1 MRSELVTQVSIAVDP
16 SSSQPL
22 PVQITS
28 HIRSLVSQRII
39 APGDHIPSSR
49 TLAAQLGVSRGTV
62 VAAYE
67 QLTAEGY
74 LLASHGSGTTIN
86 PQLTALQSPPPPI
99 SHT

>member
-1 MRSELVTQVSIAVDP
+1 MRSELVTQLSIAVDP

-74 LLASHGSGTTIN
+74 LLASR
-86 PQLTALQSPPPPI
+86 
-99 SHT
+99 